1 MLVAFRTFALVGLA
15 SLIAGCGG
23 STAAPVSSSP
33 PLTAPS
39 ITADPVTLVLSAG
52 DLSNGYLTIASQTG
66 KDTLKRTMHG
76 DPAPIRRLERSSW
89 LSGYHALYTD
99 AQSTGVLTGASLF
112 RTDAVAVRVAAS
124 WRKSGLKAF
133 HGRLITAPAGSLDH
147 VSLIAGSIPG
157 QGRRLK
163 AYGMLWVHGNVVA
176 TIMLFGRD
184 ATAAR
189 VAGLATAQDGRIS
202 NSG

>member
-1 MLVAFRTFALVGLA
+1 MLVAFRAFVLVGLA

-52 DLSNGYLTIASQTG
+52 DLSNGYLTIASGTG
-66 KDTLKRTMHG
+66 KDTLKQTMHD
-76 DPAPIRRLERSSW
+76 DPASTRRIERRSW

-99 AQSTGVLTGASLF
+99 AQGTGVLTDASLF
-112 RTDAVAVRVAAS
+112 RTDAVAVKVAAS
-124 WRKSGLKAF
+124 WRQSGLKSF
-133 HGRLITAPAGSLDH
+133 QGRLLTAPTGSLGH
-147 VSLIAGSIPG
+147 ASLIAGSIPG